1 MVDMNASPQ
10 EGSGSKLEMKSPLPE
25 FVVRLV
31 SIDYYMTRP
40 TPGLDDCYSQLEGKA
55 IDQVPVIRI
64 FGSTPSGQKT
74 CMHVHGV
81 SKLLRSLSK
90 LYHDLKNWVTL
101 FLAHEKWSYM
111 YVYSGYTTSS
121 TEGLWPL
128 LMKDDHIC
136 KKTIDRR
143 PVK

>member
-1 MVDMNASPQ
+1 MVDIDGSPQ
-10 EGSGSKLEMKSPLPE
+10 EGSESKLEMKSPPPE

-40 TPGLDDCYSQLEGKA
+40 IPGLDDCYSQLEGKA

-81 SKLLRSLSK
+81 SKLHHSLK
-90 LYHDLKNWVTL
+90 RLYRALQN
-101 FLAHEKWSYM
+101 
-111 YVYSGYTTSS
+111 
-121 TEGLWPL
+121 
-128 LMKDDHIC
+128 
-136 KKTIDRR
+136 
-143 PVK
+143 